1 MSAPQATNTPASPL
15 TTNIP
20 TGQCAHPQRPP
31 PVSADLEKAYSELTT
46 EQKEFYNWQYQG
58 YPSLTKWMASS
69 NDFFLLRRFSPLQV
83 RCLLYLQN
91 EIAKRKQLIESW
103 DDYAQRQSYGTQKG
117 CCGSLSDDPYPQRLA
132 LIQQALPLI
141 QQYNDLVNSFTLL
154 KEKQTASAH
163 QIQNIANWF
172 LWYPSAID
180 FEEEQ
185 HFKGHDGDLFAILPK
200 RRSPLVTLMRR
211 SHWIRRVFSLRPRDD
226 RIDDPSNNYTS
237 GTGVEVFATILILF
251 VGLGMTFGSIWW
263 LNFVNDNVHRLAIIT
278 ASATLFT
285 TWAWLAAGNR
295 PFEILA
301 AFAAYMAV
309 LMIYRQIAS
318 GSE

>member
-1 MSAPQATNTPASPL
+1 MSAPPATNTPASPL
-15 TTNIP
+15 TTNIH
-20 TGQCAHPQRPP
+20 TGQCADPQRPP
-31 PVSADLEKAYSELTT
+31 LVSADLEKAYSELTT
-46 EQKEFYNWQYQG
+46 GQKENFNWQYQG

-69 NDFFLLRRFSPLQV
+69 NDFFVLRRFSPLQV

-91 EIAKRKQLIESW
+91 EIAKKNQAIETWDSYARKQP
-103 DDYAQRQSYGTQKG
+103 YGTQEG
-117 CCGSLSDDPYPQRLA
+117 GCGSLSDDPYPQRLA

-172 LWYPSAID
+172 LWYPHAID
-180 FEEEQ
+180 EDEQ
-185 HFKGHDGDLFAILPK
+185 HFKGHQGDQFAILPK

-211 SHWIRRVFSLRPRDD
+211 SHWIRRVFSLRGRDD
-226 RIDDPSNNYTS
+226 RVDDPSNNYTS
-237 GTGVEVFATILILF
+237 GTGVENFATIVILF

-309 LMIYRQIAS
+309 LMIYRQLAS
-318 GSE
+318 GGE